1 MKKQTWRTSRK
12 ERVSGSRII
21 AFFFIL
27 LGLICLICLPIGA
40 WPLTLI
46 LFVLSHF
53 SDSKHQRRHLCCY
66 CGNTVSP
73 TSLMCPTCHAD
84 ESTAIAEAE
93 AEKAEKARAAALK
106 KHPHLQRK

>member
-1 MKKQTWRTSRK
+1 MKKQTWRTTRK
-12 ERVSGSRII
+12 EHISGSRII
-21 AFFFIL
+21 ALFFIL
-27 LGLICLICLPIGA
+27 LGLICLAVGA

-66 CGNTVSP
+66 CGNTVPP
-73 TSLMCPTCHAD
+73 TSLICPTCGAD

>member
-12 ERVSGSRII
+12 EHISGSRLAALIFLI
-21 AFFFIL
+21 TGLIVMLFFFPFGLLIFI
-27 LGLICLICLPIGA
+27 LGLIGDA
-40 WPLTLI
+40 
-46 LFVLSHF
+46 
-53 SDSKHQRRHLCCY
+53 KYKRRHFCCY

-73 TSLMCPTCHAD
+73 TSLMCPTCGAD
-84 ESTAIAEAE
+84 ESTSIAEAE